1 MRGYRHGPRLP
12 YGIPLH
18 FSGHAF
24 DFQLN
29 QYNLQYNLARCCMSF
44 DMKDL
49 HLSFNFLQHFIVCL
63 NYTCIG
69 RYEVGKYQTLGG
81 SLFQQGTVC
90 TIATYDPYSMEDGG
104 GDIGIYLVIFLSP
117 GNTCILHRILQ

>member
-1 MRGYRHGPRLP
+1 M
-12 YGIPLH
+12 
-18 FSGHAF
+18 
-24 DFQLN
+24 
-29 QYNLQYNLARCCMSF
+29 
-44 DMKDL
+44 
-49 HLSFNFLQHFIVCL
+49 

-90 TIATYDPYSMEDGG
+90 TIATYDPYSMEEGG

-117 GNTCILHRILQ
+117 GIPLFFLGYSSRKHDPSGDFVNATGTLTVVDDPGHFLQELYFFGFAGPSVDYNVVWLDEDTAIE

>member
-1 MRGYRHGPRLP
+1 MLP
-12 YGIPLH
+12 DALYHLTWKVCTCV
-18 FSGHAF
+18 
-24 DFQLN
+24 N
-29 QYNLQYNLARCCMSF
+29 VLQY
-44 DMKDL
+44 
-49 HLSFNFLQHFIVCL
+49 FIFCL
-63 NYTCIG
+63 IYTSIG

-117 GNTCILHRILQ
+117 GNTCILPRILQ